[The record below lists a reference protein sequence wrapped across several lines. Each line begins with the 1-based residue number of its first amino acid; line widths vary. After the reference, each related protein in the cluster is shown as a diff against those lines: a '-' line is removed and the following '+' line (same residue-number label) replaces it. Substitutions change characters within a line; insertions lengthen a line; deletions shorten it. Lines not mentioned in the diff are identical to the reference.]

1 MKRTTVLLADDHQL
15 VAEGLQRI
23 LESEFDIVGIANDGF
38 ALIQAVRDGSADV
51 IICDI
56 SMPGLNGLDA
66 LEELRKEHPNI
77 KVVMLS
83 MHHNVNY
90 AQQALEAG
98 ALGYVLKA
106 SAPEELILAV
116 RAAAMG
122 RTFISSHIAG
132 EVLQAMRRGEAAQAS
147 PIDRLSLRQREILR
161 LLVDG
166 HSAKK
171 IASQLGISPRTVEFH
186 KYTMMESIGV
196 SSSAELIRA
205 ALQSGIIDT

>member
-1 MKRTTVLLADDHQL
+1 MRRTTVLLADDHRL

-23 LESEFDIVGIANDGF
+23 LESEFDVVGIANDGF

-51 IICDI
+51 IVCDI

-77 KVVMLS
+77 KVIMLS

-98 ALGYVLKA
+98 ALGYILKA
-106 SAPEELILAV
+106 SAPEELIFAV

-122 RTFISSHIAG
+122 RTFISSDIAG
-132 EVLQAMRRGEAAQAS
+132 EVLQAMRRGEAAQAT

-196 SSSAELIRA
+196 SNSAELIRA

>member
-1 MKRTTVLLADDHQL
+1 
-15 VAEGLQRI
+15 
-23 LESEFDIVGIANDGF
+23 
-38 ALIQAVRDGSADV
+38 
-51 IICDI
+51 
-56 SMPGLNGLDA
+56 
-66 LEELRKEHPNI
+66 
-77 KVVMLS
+77 
-83 MHHNVNY
+83 
-90 AQQALEAG
+90 
-98 ALGYVLKA
+98 
-106 SAPEELILAV
+106 
-116 RAAAMG
+116 
-122 RTFISSHIAG
+122 
-132 EVLQAMRRGEAAQAS
+132 MRRGEAAQAS

>member
-1 MKRTTVLLADDHQL
+1 MKRTTVLLADDHRL

-23 LESEFDIVGIANDGF
+23 LESEFDVVGIAKDGF
-38 ALIQAVRDGSADV
+38 ALIEAARDGSADV
-51 IICDI
+51 IVCDI

-106 SAPEELILAV
+106 SAPEELIFAV

-132 EVLQAMRRGEAAQAS
+132 EVLQAMRGGEAAQAS

-196 SSSAELIRA
+196 SNSAELIRA